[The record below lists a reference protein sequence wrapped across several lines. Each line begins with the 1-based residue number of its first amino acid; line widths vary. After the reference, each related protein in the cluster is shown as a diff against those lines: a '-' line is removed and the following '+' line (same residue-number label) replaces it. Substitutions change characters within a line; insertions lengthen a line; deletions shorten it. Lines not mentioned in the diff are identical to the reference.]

1 MVVNRGE
8 IWIAD
13 LPDPTGSGPGF
24 RRPVVVVQSDDFNA
38 SAIRTTIVAII
49 TSNLKLGD
57 APGNILL
64 SKRRSKLKR
73 ASVINISQLFTID
86 KTVLTERVSR
96 LSEDLVHRLS
106 DGIKLVLALK

>member
-1 MVVNRGE
+1 MVVKRGE
-8 IWIAD
+8 IWIAN

-49 TSNLKLGD
+49 TSNLRLGD

-64 SKRRSKLKR
+64 SKRQSKLKR
-73 ASVINISQLFTID
+73 ASVINASQLFTID
-86 KTVLTERVSR
+86 KTLLAERISR
-96 LSEDLVHRLS
+96 LSEDLAHRLTE
-106 DGIKLVLALK
+106 GIKLVLAFK